1 MNLPELQKH
10 DSNNCTTV
18 AMSRRKK
25 TDKGQHFEELYLNE
39 RDKNVLLKRQNN
51 EQADTIKR
59 LYTKIRTCPVFT
71 VAFVCVFVSSF

>member
-1 MNLPELQKH
+1 
-10 DSNNCTTV
+10 
-18 AMSRRKK
+18 MSRRKK

-59 LYTKIRTCPVFT
+59 LYTKIRTCHVFFKIST
-71 VAFVCVFVSSF
+71 VAFRRLCLSIV

>member
-1 MNLPELQKH
+1 
-10 DSNNCTTV
+10 
-18 AMSRRKK
+18 MSRRKK

-59 LYTKIRTCPVFT
+59 LYTKIRTCFFLKSAQLLFV
-71 VAFVCVFVSSF
+71 VCVCPSFECRCCCGGLYNRPV